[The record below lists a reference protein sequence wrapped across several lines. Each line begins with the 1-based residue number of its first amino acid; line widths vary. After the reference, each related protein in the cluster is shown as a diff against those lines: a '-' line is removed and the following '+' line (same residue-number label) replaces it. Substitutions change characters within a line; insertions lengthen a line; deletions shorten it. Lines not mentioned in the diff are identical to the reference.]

1 MTLLASSKPS
11 EDNRI
16 EKFEDAETDISLIA
30 SLVAVAGEAAAT
42 AAVDDDDDEFSLLT
56 ANAAE
61 AAANCLR
68 PRRPDACGWKGGAV
82 NAADAVDEC
91 DDDDDNGR
99 IGISNITGKNLEY
112 KVRFFE

>member
-30 SLVAVAGEAAAT
+30 SLVAAAGEAAAT
-42 AAVDDDDDEFSLLT
+42 AAVDDDDEFSLLT

-61 AAANCLR
+61 AAANSLR
-68 PRRPDACGWKGGAV
+68 PRRPDA
-82 NAADAVDEC
+82 
-91 DDDDDNGR
+91 
-99 IGISNITGKNLEY
+99 
-112 KVRFFE
+112 